1 MKRPAITRFS
11 RRNFLKNA
19 GIAAVGVS
27 FASSARHGWAAE
39 EKKLNVYNWDTYI
52 GETTLSSFTDA
63 TGIDVQYDLF
73 ANNEELFAKLQTGN
87 PGYDVIFPSDYMVA
101 TMISRNMLEVVD
113 HSKIPNLANVDPDP
127 NFTNPT
133 FNPGLKYG
141 VPYMWGT
148 IGIGYRSSVVE
159 TPKSWADV
167 IDSDKYSGRIALL
180 GDMRAVIG
188 IALKY
193 LGYSMNSRDEGE
205 VAKAR
210 DLLIKQKPHIKTF
223 AEDNGQDL
231 LLSGEVDIVME
242 WNGDIVHAMDEDD
255 DVSYVVPDE
264 GTMVWVD
271 NICIPT
277 GAPHPENAHAFL
289 NHIHDP
295 EVNAEI
301 ANTIHYA
308 SANQAAKALIAAAD
322 LENPAI
328 YPPASVVAKSEA
340 LVDVED
346 FTPVYDRAWT
356 EIQAA

>member
-1 MKRPAITRFS
+1 MTRPVFSRFS
-11 RRNFLKNA
+11 RRNFLKGA
-19 GIAAVGVS
+19 GAAAVGVT
-27 FASSARHGWAAE
+27 FVGAARQSWAQE

-52 GETTLSSFTDA
+52 GETTLSSFSDA
-63 TGIDVQYDLF
+63 TGIEAQYDLY

-101 TMISRNMLEVVD
+101 TMISRNMVEVID
-113 HSKIPNLANVDPDP
+113 HSKIPNLSNIDPDP
-127 NFTNPT
+127 NFTDPA

-148 IGIGYRSSVVE
+148 IGIGYRKSKVE
-159 TPKSWADV
+159 TPTSWADV
-167 IDSDKYSGRIALL
+167 LDSDKYSGRIALL
-180 GDMRAVIG
+180 GDMRAVMG
-188 IALKY
+188 VALKY
-193 LGYSMNSRDEGE
+193 LGYSMNSTSEEE

-210 DLLIKQKPHIKTF
+210 DLLIKQKKHIKTF

-231 LLSGEVDIVME
+231 LLSGEVDICME
-242 WNGDIVHAMDEDD
+242 WNGDIVHAMEEDE
-255 DVSYVVPDE
+255 DVSYVVPNE
-264 GTMVWVD
+264 GTNVWMD

-295 EVNAEI
+295 QVNAEI

-308 SANQAAKALIAAAD
+308 TANKAAKELIDAED
-322 LENPAI
+322 LANPAI
-328 YPPASVVAKSEA
+328 YPPAEVVAKSEA

-356 EIQAA
+356 EVQAA

>member
-1 MKRPAITRFS
+1 MKGSAFSRFS
-11 RRNFLKNA
+11 RRNFLKSA
-19 GIAAVGVS
+19 GIAAVGVT
-27 FASSARHGWAAE
+27 FAGTARRSWSEE

-52 GETTLSSFTDA
+52 GETTLSSFTEA
-63 TGIDVQYDLF
+63 TGIEIQYDLY
-73 ANNEELFAKLQTGN
+73 ANNEELFAKLQAGN

-101 TMISRNMLEVVD
+101 TMISRGMIDPVD
-113 HSKIPNLANVDPDP
+113 HSKIPNLANIDPDP
-127 NFTNPT
+127 NFMNPS

-148 IGIGYRSSVVE
+148 IGIGYRKSKVE
-159 TPKSWADV
+159 TPTSWADL

-180 GDMRAVIG
+180 GDMRAVMG
-188 IALKY
+188 VALKY
-193 LGYSMNSRDEGE
+193 LGYSMNSRDEAE

-242 WNGDIVHAMDEDD
+242 WNGDIVHAMEEDD
-255 DVSYVVPDE
+255 DVSYIVPKE
-264 GTMVWVD
+264 GTMVWID

-295 EVNAEI
+295 QVNAEI

-308 SANQAAKALIAAAD
+308 TANKAAKEFIDAED
-322 LENPAI
+322 LANPAI
-328 YPPASVVAKSEA
+328 YPSAEVVAKSEA
-340 LVDVED
+340 LIDVED